1 MKILVTFDN
10 SGWYTGNP
18 FTQLLPASFARG
30 GACVFEGLHWLAT
43 PEIPFDVVNI
53 QWPEY
58 ALPRV
63 TSREEATEA
72 LVGSLKRMK
81 PRAVIVATVHN
92 ELPHSDHGGEMRL
105 LYESV
110 YSICDGFV
118 HMGRKSEQ
126 IVNRRFRQA
135 LEGKPSVL
143 IPHGN
148 YFVFG
153 ERIERRAAKAALGLP
168 ARKTALLVGA
178 IRSPAELALARELID
193 AVISGGGQVIF
204 ASKMPR
210 FSTGLS
216 GRAHLVARATEEFAG
231 WWRMLPL
238 KFRRRVHV
246 LSSPVSSDLMA
257 SLGSAADVV
266 LIPRIQ
272 TLNSGNV
279 PFAFTYGSVAC
290 GPDVGNVGEI
300 LRGTGNV
307 TFDPI
312 AGAEVLRDAVG
323 RAFDLA
329 EHGHGELNYAIAL
342 KDWSWDRIGAAYM
355 DFFESLIQ
363 RRQVD
368 EPDLIGPKP

>member
-1 MKILVTFDN
+1 MKILVPFDN
-10 SGWYTGNP
+10 SGWCTGNP

-30 GACVFEGLHWLAT
+30 GACVFEGLHWFAT
-43 PEIPFDVVNI
+43 SEIPFDVVNI

-58 ALPRV
+58 ALPRS
-63 TSREEATEA
+63 TSREEATKA

-81 PRAVIVATVHN
+81 HRAVIVATVHN
-92 ELPHSDHGGEMRL
+92 ELPHSDRGGEMRL

-126 IVNRRFRQA
+126 IVNCQFRQA
-135 LEGKPSVL
+135 VEGKPSVV

-148 YFVFG
+148 YAIFG
-153 ERIERRAAKAALGLP
+153 ERIDREAAKAALGFGKL
-168 ARKTALLVGA
+168 KTALVVGA
-178 IRSPAELALARELID
+178 IRNSEELALVKKLTR
-193 AVISGGGQVIF
+193 AVTEVGGEVIF
-204 ASKMPR
+204 AAKMPIFPPR
-210 FSTGLS
+210 LFKGARL
-216 GRAHLVARATEEFAG
+216 AARASDEVAG
-231 WWRMLPL
+231 WVRRLPL
-238 KFRRRVHV
+238 RVRRRVHM
-246 LSSPVSSDLMA
+246 LPSPVPSDLMA

-300 LRGTGNV
+300 LRRTGNV

-312 AGAEVLRDAVG
+312 ADAEVLRDAVG

-368 EPDLIGPKP
+368 EPDLTGPKL